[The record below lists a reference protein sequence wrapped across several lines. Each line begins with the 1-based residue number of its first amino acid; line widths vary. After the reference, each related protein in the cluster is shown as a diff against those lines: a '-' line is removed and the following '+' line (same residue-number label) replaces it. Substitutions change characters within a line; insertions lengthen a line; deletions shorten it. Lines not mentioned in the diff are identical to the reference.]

1 MKYIIYAFSLLLSI
15 PLSAQNTTKL
25 KVVYGVE
32 DPSLQQIIDFENIS
46 VNQVELIGDDLI
58 DKDYVLTLEEYVKG
72 RLKESTV
79 LFDSSEANAFK
90 IKRNSLSF
98 TIISKITERNAFKIE
113 LYFNGFRSKKS
124 YFDLK
129 ITDYAYALKD
139 FLGAQQEIDVPLDGF
154 SLLALIT
161 PTVYSDGSTSY
172 CEVAQSN
179 VAPEALGEEY
189 KMPQNF
195 LLKMKIK

>member
-1 MKYIIYAFSLLLSI
+1 MKYIIYAFCLLLSI
-15 PLSAQNTTKL
+15 PLSAQNTAKL

-98 TIISKITERNAFKIE
+98 TVISKITERNAFKIE

-161 PTVYSDGSTSY
+161 PTVHSDGSTSY

-179 VAPEALGEEY
+179 VAPDALGEEY

>member
-1 MKYIIYAFSLLLSI
+1 MKYMLYAFCLWLSI
-15 PLSAQNTTKL
+15 PLNAQNTATL
-25 KVVYGVE
+25 KVDYGVE
-32 DPSLQQIIDFENIS
+32 DPSLRQIMDFENIS
-46 VNQVELIGDDLI
+46 VHRVELNGDNLV
-58 DKDYVLTLEEYVKG
+58 DKNYVLTLEEYTKG
-72 RLKESTV
+72 RLKGSTL

-98 TIISKITERNAFKIE
+98 TVISKITERNEFKIE

-154 SLLALIT
+154 SILALIT
-161 PTVYSDGSTSY
+161 PTVHADGSTSY

-189 KMPQNF
+189 QMPQNF
-195 LLKMKIK
+195 LLKMKIE